1 MYIKELILHKSK
13 RLGFNGID
21 TMTYTP
27 TKIHQIILG
36 SNGSGKSS
44 LMAEL
49 SPLPASGNDYFK
61 GGYKTIHLE
70 HRGKDYTLTNDF
82 TTKTAGR
89 HSFLLHR
96 GEERLELNDGA
107 TVTVQKQLVKEHFEL
122 DQDLFD
128 LLIGVSSFREMNAN
142 QRRAWLVRM
151 ADDNMEYAIGLYN
164 TVSKHLRDAVAVV
177 KYHDGRL
184 ATEMRRVP
192 DIEVRREELQAQ
204 DTQLKGLHKE
214 MTKILGGREGF
225 YADKHLTQAK
235 QWSATLAQLAGQ
247 VLDAKYLDG
256 NPVAERSQLPLVKA
270 RLIGTLEGA
279 EKQIEALSA
288 EHVTIKQTL
297 DALTDQG
304 ARDLA
309 SLNLKLLDLRE
320 AQSAV
325 LKDIFTHP
333 TIKIQDEIILSTVT
347 ESIKQPFSDLIE
359 QFPDN
364 SSGYFVRKDWE
375 ARALTKTLLLEQID
389 SIAQDLKKQEHLLY
403 HLDNTNAVECP
414 KCQSVFIPGMT
425 RYSLPVVQQ
434 TVNTLSGQIEDMTKQ
449 VSEIDEYL
457 LEVNTYLGLYRQ
469 LQSLMDNTPALISL
483 WNHLVGFPLSEYH
496 PNKYLMEF
504 AIWEDE
510 VLKLVTGRRMAADIA
525 VIEEAIEAITAGGNH
540 ESKYTQKSLEAI
552 DVKISLLS
560 IEKGKTKGRIAYI
573 ENLIRAC
580 DKMAEV
586 EEKLEN
592 AQKQFDE
599 SMLRFEEDSVYAF
612 VDEEINRLNV
622 ALGRVSIELNQLEVT
637 SKVISE
643 LTQRREE
650 AIREQEVLAIL
661 VKQLSPS
668 TGLIADHSLSFI
680 KQFTDQMNSIINSIW
695 TYDMQ
700 LLPLAISEDLTY
712 KFPLYMSE
720 SDTETPD
727 INKAST
733 AQKSVIDFAFK
744 ILLITYLGL
753 EDYPLYLDELT
764 PSMDET
770 HRINITNYVK
780 EFVEEKRCSQMFM
793 ISHHIGGHN
802 GFNSAEFL
810 IINGANLLNKP
821 GVFNENVEFEYG

>member
-1 MYIKELILHKSK
+1 MYIKQLILHKSK

-27 TKIHQIILG
+27 TMIHQIILG

-49 SPLPASGNDYFK
+49 SPLPAYGNDYFK
-61 GGYKTIHLE
+61 GGYKTIHIE
-70 HRGKDYTLTNDF
+70 HRGKDYLLTNDF
-82 TTKTAGR
+82 STKTAGR
-89 HSFLLHR
+89 HVFLLE
-96 GEERLELNDGA
+96 GEDLNSGG

-128 LLIGVSSFREMNAN
+128 LLIGTSSFREMNAT
-142 QRRAWLVRM
+142 QRRGWLVRM
-151 ADDNMEYAIGLYN
+151 ADDNMEYALGLYN
-164 TVSKHLRDAVAVV
+164 QINKQYRDAQAVV

-184 ATEMRRVP
+184 ATEIRRVP
-192 DIEVRREELQAQ
+192 DIEARRAELQGENTRLLA
-204 DTQLKGLHKE
+204 LHRE
-214 MTKILGGREGF
+214 LTKILGGREGF
-225 YADKHLTQAK
+225 TPESHLTQAK
-235 QWSATLAQLAGQ
+235 QWSDTLAQTASEVIGA
-247 VLDAKYLDG
+247 DYLDG
-256 NPVAERSQLPLVKA
+256 NPITELTQLPLVKE
-270 RLIGTLEGA
+270 RLLGSLEGA
-279 EKQIEALSA
+279 DKQIEALSA
-288 EHVTIKQTL
+288 EHVAIKQTL
-297 DALTDQG
+297 EALTDQG
-304 ARDLA
+304 ARDLD
-309 SLNLKLLDLRE
+309 SLVLKMTRVQE

-325 LKDIFTHP
+325 LKDIFTYP
-333 TIKIQDEIILSTVT
+333 DLKIQDEIILSTVT

-359 QFPDN
+359 QLPDN
-364 SSGYFVRKDWE
+364 STGYFVRKDWE
-375 ARALTKTLLLEQID
+375 SRALTKTSLLEKID
-389 SIAQDLKKQEHLLY
+389 LIAQDLKKQEHLLY
-403 HLDNTNAVECP
+403 HLTNTTSVECP

-425 RYSLPVVQQ
+425 RYSLPQVEK
-434 TVNTLSGQIEDMTKQ
+434 TVNELNGSIEELSNQ
-449 VSEIDEYL
+449 VNQIDEYL
-457 LEVNTYLGLYRQ
+457 LEVNSYLGIYRQ
-469 LQSLMDNTPALISL
+469 LQSLMDNTPALHSL
-483 WNHLVGFPLSEYH
+483 WSHLRSFPLSEYH
-496 PNKYLMEF
+496 PNKYLLEF
-504 AIWEDE
+504 AIWEEE
-510 VLKLVTGRRMAADIA
+510 VLKLGTGARMGEDIA
-525 VIEEAIEAITAGGNH
+525 VMEDAIAQLSAGGNS
-540 ESKYTQKSLEAI
+540 ESKYTQKSLAAI
-552 DVKISLLS
+552 DARISELT
-560 IEKGKTKGRIAYI
+560 IERGKTIGRIAYI
-573 ENLIRAC
+573 ENLSVKC
-580 DKMAEV
+580 EKMREL
-586 EEKLEN
+586 EGKLVS
-592 AQKQFDE
+592 AQARFDE
-599 SMLRFEEDSVYAF
+599 SMIQYEEESVYVF
-612 VDEEINRLNV
+612 VEEEINHLNV
-622 ALGRVSIELNQLEVT
+622 CLGRVSIELNQLAVT
-637 SKVISE
+637 SKVIAE

-650 AIREQEVLAIL
+650 AIQEQEVLAIL